1 MLVLLIKIPLGLDFR
16 HKSLQSLRMI
26 KKVLRIGIPGGISSL
41 SYSVSQVVTTSI
53 IALVGVTAVSA
64 KIYVST
70 IVFYVYVLGLS
81 LGLTTSLM
89 TSWLVG
95 AGNYEQAY
103 RLNLQNLKITV
114 TLNAVLSTLLA
125 LFGYSLLKL
134 FTDDPQILS
143 MGHTILFIDIFVEIF
158 RGFNHIE
165 ENSLRGAGDVVF
177 PMVVSMISCWIM
189 SVFISYLLGVH
200 FGFGLIGCWI
210 AFGMDEA
217 FRGINYFRRWKSR
230 KWMQKRQV

>member
-1 MLVLLIKIPLGLDFR
+1 
-16 HKSLQSLRMI
+16 
-26 KKVLRIGIPGGISSL
+26 
-41 SYSVSQVVTTSI
+41 
-53 IALVGVTAVSA
+53 
-64 KIYVST
+64 
-70 IVFYVYVLGLS
+70 
-81 LGLTTSLM
+81 
-89 TSWLVG
+89 
-95 AGNYEQAY
+95 
-103 RLNLQNLKITV
+103 
-114 TLNAVLSTLLA
+114 
-125 LFGYSLLKL
+125 
-134 FTDDPQILS
+134 